1 MSIRRRCAERSCT
14 NGRRCFGHLVFD
26 MMWQGRQHHVPVNT
40 FAIPR
45 MEPGKQR
52 PIQSMEEARD
62 WERVFVGE
70 VKAGRDPS
78 RPPARSA
85 EVATDIRDAATFL
98 DAHWERCVKPAGL
111 RSLGSVKS
119 RLSVL
124 KQHLGHLPLGA
135 LEEPDEINRFKSDSD
150 YAEDVELASMH
161 RVLERL
167 RAAMNWGMTQ
177 TPPLFARSPF
187 NRSVFG

>member
-1 MSIRRRCAERSCT
+1 LGTRVRRRSQSWSRSEPAA
-14 NGRRCFGHLVFD
+14 G
-26 MMWQGRQHHVPVNT
+26 
-40 FAIPR
+40 AI
-45 MEPGKQR
+45 G
-52 PIQSMEEARD
+52 
-62 WERVFVGE
+62 G
-70 VKAGRDPS
+70 G
-78 RPPARSA
+78 
-85 EVATDIRDAATFL
+85 ATDIRDAATFL
-98 DAHWERCVKPAGL
+98 DAYWERCVKPAGL

-135 LEEPDEINRFKSDSD
+135 REEPDEINRFKSDSD